1 MPQPKLNPPVL
12 MAEIAGP
19 HGLKGEVK
27 LVCYAENPDHLVDLA
42 PLQDEKGNVYTLEY
56 MNPHKAH
63 YIAAFAE
70 IADRTAA
77 EKIKHRK
84 LYIPRD
90 RLPPLPDGE
99 YYQTDLIGL
108 TMVDT
113 HHQILGEVMALQNF
127 GAGELFHLKNDKAQE
142 FFIPHTKDVILKID
156 LDAGLIL
163 ADPPKGLLDD
173 PKIKDTDDDGD
184 EDQA

>member
-1 MPQPKLNPPVL
+1 MPKPEINKRVL

-27 LVCYAENPDHLVDLA
+27 LVCYSENPDHLLDFA
-42 PLQDEKGNVYTLEY
+42 PLQDNEGRIYTLEY

-63 YIAAFAE
+63 YIAAFTE
-70 IADRTAA
+70 IADRTQA
-77 EKIKHRK
+77 EKIKHLK

-108 TMVDT
+108 TMHDT
-113 HHQILGEVMALQNF
+113 AQTVLGQVIALQNF
-127 GAGELFHLKNDKAQE
+127 GAGELFHLQNDKGQE

-156 LDAGLIL
+156 LDAGLIV

-173 PKIKDTDDDGD
+173 PKIKDQ
-184 EDQA
+184 E